1 MSRGMR
7 SVCELGARD
16 FRPCLDFFLI
26 TPHSIFVTHHSSLKI
41 PNFSIP
47 THLAHFTHLLIT
59 QFYYFFVR
67 PIPIKWSN
75 PSVNKISFNQK
86 TKTVT
91 TTTTIV
97 THPSLPKHKPEPIK
111 ISEAPSPRQDR
122 HRWTTPISLT
132 CTTAW
137 WGGFFFFF
145 LNQLVFFVWMHL
157 SVGLYLCASV
167 LEKRSWEVKKKK
179 KKPMKR
185 NGKKKKCNQTQKPN
199 VKRKEKK
206 KKKKR
211 KMKKTILA
219 AWKGKEKWKKKK
231 NVWKEK

>member
-1 MSRGMR
+1 MR

-86 TKTVT
+86 TKIVT

-97 THPSLPKHKPEPIK
+97 T
-111 ISEAPSPRQDR
+111 
-122 HRWTTPISLT
+122 TPISPKTQTRTHKNFRSSLASLGPSLVNNT
-132 CTTAW
+132 HLSDVYVDRMGW
-137 WGGFFFFF
+137 
-145 LNQLVFFVWMHL
+145 VFFENSWFFCVWMHMFM
-157 SVGLYLCASV
+157 GLCLCV
-167 LEKRSWEVKKKK
+167 REKIMRSEERKKEQEERKK
-179 KKPMKR
+179 
-185 NGKKKKCNQTQKPN
+185 
-199 VKRKEKK
+199 
-206 KKKKR
+206 
-211 KMKKTILA
+211 
-219 AWKGKEKWKKKK
+219 
-231 NVWKEK
+231 

>member
-86 TKTVT
+86 TKTIT

-97 THPSLPKHKPEPIK
+97 T
-111 ISEAPSPRQDR
+111 
-122 HRWTTPISLT
+122 TPISPKTQTRTHKNFRSSLASSGPSPVNNT
-132 CTTAW
+132 HLSDVYDSMMGW
-137 WGGFFFFF
+137 VFFFFF

-167 LEKRSWEVKKKK
+167 LEKRSWEVKKERKRRKK
-179 KKPMKR
+179 EEENPE
-185 NGKKKKCNQTQKPN
+185 N
-199 VKRKEKK
+199 
-206 KKKKR
+206 
-211 KMKKTILA
+211 
-219 AWKGKEKWKKKK
+219 
-231 NVWKEK
+231 